1 MDKKSIIGLV
11 LIAGIL
17 VLFSIFAP
25 RGEEEVAANDE
36 ASDQTEEVAE
46 NEEPSDSIPEEET
59 ASVLIPKLGEDG
71 KQITDSVKGALFT
84 DTISGLD
91 TFIVVAP
98 INEQLENT
106 DTTNILESSIETFEE
121 EVVTLETNLLILDFS
136 TKGGK
141 IKNVYVKDFRTY
153 DDYVNERNNPL
164 QLYDDKS
171 TYGIV
176 YNF

>member
-71 KQITDSVKGALFT
+71 KQITDSVKWC
-84 DTISGLD
+84 
-91 TFIVVAP
+91 P
-98 INEQLENT
+98 
-106 DTTNILESSIETFEE
+106 
-121 EVVTLETNLLILDFS
+121 
-136 TKGGK
+136 
-141 IKNVYVKDFRTY
+141 VYRY
-153 DDYVNERNNPL
+153 H
-164 QLYDDKS
+164 
-171 TYGIV
+171 
-176 YNF
+176 